1 MTRTGRPKQPLVL
14 GDADREVLERWA
26 RRPKSAAGVS
36 LWARIVLACGDGLD
50 NQTAAQHLRVHPNTV
65 GKWRQRF
72 IDGGCDSLYDEAR
85 SGAPRKV
92 TDDDVEAV
100 IVATLEE
107 TPTDATHWSTRSM
120 AKRAG
125 LGHSTISEI
134 WRAFGLKP
142 HVVDYWKLS
151 SDPEFIDKVRDIC
164 GIYLDPPE
172 AAMVLCVDEKS
183 QIQALDRTAP
193 ILPILPGV
201 PQRRSHDYLRHGTT
215 TLFAAL
221 NAVSGEVI
229 TQTHARHRHQEFL
242 KFLRTIDREVP
253 DDLAIHLILDN
264 YGTHKTP
271 EVKKWLNKH
280 PRFRLHF
287 TPTYSS
293 WMNLVERWFGE
304 LTSKRI
310 RRGTHRSVRE
320 LEADITEWV
329 DQWNENP
336 RPFVW
341 TKTADRILES
351 IAGYLTQISRTAH

>member
-1 MTRTGRPKQPLVL
+1 ML
-14 GDADREVLERWA
+14 
-26 RRPKSAAGVS
+26 KS
-36 LWARIVLACGDGLD
+36 
-50 NQTAAQHLRVHPNTV
+50 
-65 GKWRQRF
+65 
-72 IDGGCDSLYDEAR
+72 
-85 SGAPRKV
+85 
-92 TDDDVEAV
+92 
-100 IVATLEE
+100 
-107 TPTDATHWSTRSM
+107 
-120 AKRAG
+120 
-125 LGHSTISEI
+125 
-134 WRAFGLKP
+134 
-142 HVVDYWKLS
+142 S
-151 SDPEFIDKVRDIC
+151 SDIIWLSPRC
-164 GIYLDPPE
+164 
-172 AAMVLCVDEKS
+172 
-183 QIQALDRTAP
+183 
-193 ILPILPGV
+193 
-201 PQRRSHDYLRHGTT
+201 
-215 TLFAAL
+215 
-221 NAVSGEVI
+221 
-229 TQTHARHRHQEFL
+229 L